1 MPCRTTRRIGCTVT
15 LAAAVSLGGCM
26 LETGSTDG
34 DGGDSG
40 NASDGTL
47 SDGRTADDATGEGA
61 AGDDGAANDVAAK
74 GDEAGEDSGT
84 NDAAKTTDAAADA
97 DAADADAGDAA
108 DAADTGAG
116 DATETSAGDAGVT
129 DADAGGVASDGG
141 AADGAVDCT
150 AVPPKLSLSP
160 TSLTLTSPCQGMR
173 SAPTVFISLTNS
185 GSDPVT
191 WTASAGPTIRLTN
204 AGSTIPGNGQDSL
217 EVDLVAPSVYPL
229 PGGTISDSIR
239 IAEVSPAGCTHVVPV
254 TEGFEGYW
262 YSPTDLEFGD
272 VQVGHSVSKHV
283 TVTYQDNGYF
293 SGSLFVSGN
302 TSGDFTWGGQIGGAG
317 SPLGGFDVI
326 FAPTV
331 TGSDQATFVWG
342 GFNVSTCSP
351 PVTATGTG
359 TP

>member
-1 MPCRTTRRIGCTVT
+1 MPCRTTRRIACAVM
-15 LAAAVSLGGCM
+15 LAVAVSLGGCR
-26 LETGSTDG
+26 TDDDSSDR

-40 NASDGTL
+40 NAPDGTL
-47 SDGRTADDATGEGA
+47 GDGRTVGDATGEGA
-61 AGDDGAANDVAAK
+61 AGDDGAANNDAAAN
-74 GDEAGEDSGT
+74 GDEAGENGGT
-84 NDAAKTTDAAADA
+84 NDAAKPTDPTTDALADA
-97 DAADADAGDAA
+97 DARDAA
-108 DAADTGAG
+108 EA
-116 DATETSAGDAGVT
+116 SAGDAGTV
-129 DADAGGVASDGG
+129 DAAASGIASDGG
-141 AADGAVDCT
+141 GADGAVDCT

-173 SAPTVFISLTNS
+173 SAATGFISLTNS

-191 WTASAGPTIRLTN
+191 WVASAGPTVRLTN

-217 EVDLVAPSVYPL
+217 EVDLVAPGTYP
-229 PGGTISDSIR
+229 PPDATITDSIR
-239 IAEVSPAGCTHVVPV
+239 ITEVSPAGCTHVVPV

-283 TVTYQDNGYF
+283 TVTFVGSSYF
-293 SGSLFVSGN
+293 SGSLFVSGD
-302 TSGDFTWGGQIGGAG
+302 TTDFTSSGQLGGAG
-317 SPLGGFDVI
+317 GPLTGFDVI

-342 GFNVSTCSP
+342 GYNVSTCSL